1 MTHVLIHKHL
11 DKTCVTHFVRE
22 LTPDEIMSH
31 ADRIVPSGHKY
42 TITTMDQLPGNE
54 AFRAAW
60 DIDDG
65 DLDHVSGQ
73 QNEAK
78 KHYKAKIK
86 IDLDRAKQI
95 THDKRRVCREQEF
108 APHDEIIMKQIPG
121 VDHEQAEQARGKIRQ
136 KYKKLQNQID
146 SCKNVAQLQKIV
158 SKNFNK
164 QNNK

>member
-1 MTHVLIHKHL
+1 M
-11 DKTCVTHFVRE
+11 
-22 LTPDEIMSH
+22 
-31 ADRIVPSGHKY
+31 
-42 TITTMDQLPGNE
+42 
-54 AFRAAW
+54 
-60 DIDDG
+60 
-65 DLDHVSGQ
+65 
-73 QNEAK
+73 
-78 KHYKAKIK
+78 IK
-86 IDLDRAKQI
+86 INIDKAKQI
-95 THDKRRVCREQEF
+95 AHEIRRETRATEF